1 MSAISN
7 VMLLVEQRQKL
18 LSLGK
23 QSTLAEI
30 TVDWRKRSCKT
41 RASKTPRVRAIAIRL
56 VAELAT

>member
-1 MSAISN
+1 MSAISS

-41 RASKTPRVRAIAIRL
+41 RASNNSQVRAIVIRC
-56 VAELAT
+56 